1 MNNIQM
7 KVGETM
13 KIEEIICAVSIVI
26 LGVIGIL
33 AWIIGKCL
41 SNKSEKITND
51 KLFVIRL
58 PKSMLIIGVT
68 GILVPFLILLGMILF
83 DEDASSGSIIF
94 AFSFFVIMMFAGIYL
109 IVTTLLHKIIIQGN
123 KITVYPI
130 IKKAYTVEFKDIVS
144 VKIVRLTR
152 GERVVVRT
160 ESKKFSVE
168 CDCIG
173 YERFLKLIYR
183 KVSQGKIIIK

>member
-1 MNNIQM
+1 
-7 KVGETM
+7 M

-26 LGVIGIL
+26 LSVIAIL

-41 SNKSEKITND
+41 SYKAEKKID
-51 KLFVIRL
+51 ERSFIIRV
-58 PKSMLIIGVT
+58 PKSILMVGVT
-68 GILVPFLILLGMILF
+68 SILVPFLILLGMICF
-83 DEDASSGSIIF
+83 DEDASLGSIIF

-109 IVTTLLHKIIIQGN
+109 IATTLLHKIIIQGN

-144 VKIVRLTR
+144 VKIVRLAR
-152 GERVVVRT
+152 GERVVVTT

-173 YERFLKLIYR
+173 YERFIKLIYR